1 MCTSTRFNT
10 RAYCYDSSQ
19 SKRKYVQY
27 TTYTYTCA
35 YNNVYFII
43 LATYLRR
50 YGLRK
55 YFRNKVRRYPRRLVL
70 KVLILLRRQLTF
82 EGTFVLSKVLSSCV
96 QYCTVRVQLYTART
110 FVRKFS
116 ISISRNHVIVYMKA

>member
-43 LATYLRR
+43 LATYES
-50 YGLRK
+50 
-55 YFRNKVRRYPRRLVL
+55 
-70 KVLILLRRQLTF
+70 TF
-82 EGTFVLSKVLSSCV
+82 EGTYYGSTFEIKYESTLFRKYGSSTSVSTEVVLPYVLFMKVGGSFVQSTC
-96 QYCTVRVQLYTART
+96 ART
-110 FVRKFS
+110 TYDRIHVRP
-116 ISISRNHVIVYMKA
+116 HVKRGV